1 MKVLII
7 DTSSNQEIKVGLVID
22 GKEFSFKQLV
32 DRKNQEVLPLVEKL
46 LRQQELEL
54 KDLTAIEVN
63 LGPGSFTG
71 LRVGVSIANTLGYL
85 LKIPINGENQT
96 QKIQN
101 PSTSK
106 SNSKLFV
113 FWCLIIAIYIVLY

>member
-85 LKIPINGENQT
+85 LKIPINGE
-96 QKIQN
+96 KIG
-101 PSTSK
+101 
-106 SNSKLFV
+106 
-113 FWCLIIAIYIVLY
+113 VLVEPVYQ

>member
-85 LKIPINGENQT
+85 LKIPINGK
-96 QKIQN
+96 KIGALVE
-101 PSTSK
+101 P
-106 SNSKLFV
+106 V
-113 FWCLIIAIYIVLY
+113 YH